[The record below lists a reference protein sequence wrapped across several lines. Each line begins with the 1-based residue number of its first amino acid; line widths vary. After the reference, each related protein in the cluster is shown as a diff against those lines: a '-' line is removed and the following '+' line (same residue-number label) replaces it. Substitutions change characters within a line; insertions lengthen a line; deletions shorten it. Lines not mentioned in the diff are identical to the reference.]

1 MSHNGLVLSGL
12 RGSHLLGFLATLG
25 VLKICSSPNIIP
37 QPVKLGWI
45 QGSDWNPVL
54 QFEDEIEFSKLL
66 ELLKSGLEKTLE
78 SPLIQWQEDL
88 RIEFGEFRDF
98 SSLAVEERDMDTLSF
113 LAALDCDAVL
123 EEEGTTVLPTPFYT
137 LSGQQRFFKEL
148 RKSLRALSN
157 PGRRSRSFVE
167 VLEETLLG
175 PWRYEDKV
183 HSLGWDA
190 STERQHAYRATS
202 PSEEGT
208 PFGVM
213 GAIWLGYEGLSLMSL
228 APGPRG
234 LSASGFHGPLRN
246 RWVTWPIWEPLCPL
260 YTVRSLLRL
269 QALVEKNPNFR
280 ILQQRGV
287 SALYRS
293 KRQLIGNKGYA
304 IFKPADLVN

>member
-157 PGRRSRSFVE
+157 PGRS
-167 VLEETLLG
+167 G
-175 PWRYEDKV
+175 PAHIFE
-183 HSLGWDA
+183 
-190 STERQHAYRATS
+190 
-202 PSEEGT
+202 
-208 PFGVM
+208 
-213 GAIWLGYEGLSLMSL
+213 IMS
-228 APGPRG
+228 
-234 LSASGFHGPLRN
+234 
-246 RWVTWPIWEPLCPL
+246 
-260 YTVRSLLRL
+260 
-269 QALVEKNPNFR
+269 
-280 ILQQRGV
+280 
-287 SALYRS
+287 
-293 KRQLIGNKGYA
+293 
-304 IFKPADLVN
+304 